1 MDVTP
6 GQDAGRAMARVLFV
20 CLGNICRSPMAEG
33 IARDLAAARGW
44 SMAFD
49 SAGTGDWHVGS
60 PPDTRAQAT
69 ALRNGVDISMLR
81 GRQVN
86 PDDFDVFT
94 HIVAMDGENFQDLK
108 DMRPSRSKAD
118 LSLLLDHVPGRAGQG
133 VTDPYFG
140 GEDGFAVVWR
150 DIGEG
155 VDRLLSA
162 IVNDQAARRG

>member
-6 GQDAGRAMARVLFV
+6 GQDAARAMARVLFV

-33 IARDLAAARGW
+33 IAWRLAAARGW

-60 PPDTRAQAT
+60 PPDMRAQAT
-69 ALRNGVDISMLR
+69 ALRNGVDISGLR
-81 GRQVN
+81 ARQAKAE
-86 PDDFDVFT
+86 DFHGFT
-94 HIVAMDGENFQDLK
+94 HVVAMDPRNL
-108 DMRPSRSKAD
+108 AD
-118 LSLLLDHVPGRAGQG
+118 LRALRPANGPAALTLLLDHVPGRAGQG

-140 GEDGFAVVWR
+140 GDDGFDVVWR
-150 DIGEG
+150 DIEEG